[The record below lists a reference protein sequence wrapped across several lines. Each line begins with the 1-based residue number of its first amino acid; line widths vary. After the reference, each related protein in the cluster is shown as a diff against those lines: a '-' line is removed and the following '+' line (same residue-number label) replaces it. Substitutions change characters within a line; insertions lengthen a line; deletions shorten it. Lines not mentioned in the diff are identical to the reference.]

1 MTLRRLVV
9 FEREFKKIVA
19 RGLQMDRSQD
29 NALQRWLQVEMMLI
43 FVLWECRINF
53 KISMSRLPK
62 ICSENLSDVD
72 VDS

>member
-1 MTLRRLVV
+1 
-9 FEREFKKIVA
+9 
-19 RGLQMDRSQD
+19 MDRSQE